1 MSTLKS
7 FVLRYG
13 LIAAA
18 AIIVIAA
25 IGFNFTRPQL
35 ATVVQSANDPVS
47 TQAQY
52 LPVSTSTTDSVQT
65 NAQSTQDTQG
75 EEKQALA
82 RTVEGILVEVTS
94 AKIIDSGVEIEVC
107 YATQDNG
114 DWYPIFSH
122 LFFSTYEV
130 YPDEFDFLTEVR
142 ADGSK
147 YGKRCVAV
155 RYKIEDLDAITP
167 PIQFGIEELYAVPR
181 EGHACERLQ
190 ERLDTNP
197 KAKAYGLKVK
207 CSEVESNT
215 QWSVELVDHNKTV
228 DEDEAKKVLDEIVQG
243 SLTGPWT
250 FTLNEI
256 QK

>member
-13 LIAAA
+13 LIVAAA
-18 AIIVIAA
+18 MVVIAV
-25 IGFNFTRPQL
+25 IGFIITRPQS
-35 ATVVQSANDPVS
+35 APVVHSAADPAS
-47 TQAQY
+47 TQAQNP
-52 LPVSTSTTDSVQT
+52 PVSTSTDSVQT
-65 NAQSTQDTQG
+65 KALSTQEIQG
-75 EEKQALA
+75 AGKQALA
-82 RTVEGILVEVTS
+82 QTVGGILVEVTS
-94 AKIIDSGVEIEVC
+94 AKIIDTGVEIEVC
-107 YATQDNG
+107 YATQDDG

-130 YPDEFDFLTEVR
+130 YPDEFDFLTEVK

-155 RYKIEDLDAITP
+155 RYKIEDLDAITT

-207 CSEVESNT
+207 CSEVESST
-215 QWSVELVDHNKTV
+215 QLSVELVDYDKV
-228 DEDEAKKVLDEIVQG
+228 MDKDEAKKVLDDIVQG
-243 SLTGPWT
+243 SFTGPWT
-250 FTLNEI
+250 FSINEI